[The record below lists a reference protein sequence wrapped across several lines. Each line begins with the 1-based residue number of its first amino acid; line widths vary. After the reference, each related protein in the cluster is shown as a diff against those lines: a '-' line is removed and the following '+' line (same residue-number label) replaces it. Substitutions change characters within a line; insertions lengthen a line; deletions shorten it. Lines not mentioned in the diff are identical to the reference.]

1 MDINT
6 LLMNLEDVVS
16 DGFARYSKYIIQ
28 DRAIPDARDGLKPV
42 QRRILYAMY
51 KEGNHNNKPYR
62 KSAKSVGVII
72 GNYHPHGD
80 TSVYDAMVR
89 LSQDFKMNY
98 PLVDMHGNNGSID
111 GDSAAAMRYTE
122 ARLSAISMKLLE
134 NVDKNTVAFAPNFDD
149 TELEPVVLPAY
160 YPNLL
165 VNGSTGI
172 SAGYATEIP
181 SHNLSEVIDATIFR
195 IQNPTCRLDS
205 LMKYVKGPDFPTGG
219 VIQGQDQIKKAYQ
232 TGRGRIVVRAKHD
245 VKTDKSYKVITIS
258 ELPYDVNKAEL
269 VKRLEEIKYDKVIDG
284 IVNVRDESDRH
295 GLSVVIELKKDV
307 DEQLVL
313 NYLYKN
319 TNLQIYYNFNMVAI
333 VNKTPKLLSLT
344 QILDTYIEHQKDVL
358 INKTNYELDL
368 SQKRLHIVEGLIKAV
383 DVIDKVI
390 ALIRKSKNRTDA
402 VENLESKFKFT
413 KLQAEAIV
421 DLRLYRLSNT
431 DIAVLEEEFEKLQ
444 AYITRLKLI
453 LKDTDVLNQEIID
466 NLEAV
471 KKEFGRERLSVIE
484 EDIEDI
490 VIDKEALV
498 QDQEVMIG
506 VSLDGYIKRASVRS
520 YQSSND
526 EMNRKDED
534 FILGISKASTLD
546 KLIIFFDNGLYTYIP
561 VYNLVETRWK
571 DMGKHVSNYV
581 DGISDSKVVKTILVR
596 DFDNENYFTSVTKN
610 GMIKQTKLNELE
622 LTRYTKAAK
631 YVNLKKDDLVVS
643 VIINDLSEDV
653 LLLSKQGYALRYALE
668 NVSPTSI
675 RSAGIKAM
683 RLVDDEL
690 AAAVACET
698 FTDDYLYLVL
708 EDGSTKRMKIAE
720 IEIGNRATKGTLLLK
735 QKKNN
740 PTYLLDA
747 YVISQNEDIFIFD
760 ANHEVTK
767 LKTFDTNISSKQE
780 GLKKSIKNKVVS
792 SAIIRDLAIAS
803 NGQTKVPRQTSDSND
818 TDEDDFMDKYDSEEQ
833 ISFDDIID
841 ME

>member
-51 KEGNHNNKPYR
+51 KEGNYHNRPYR

-80 TSVYDAMVR
+80 TSIYDSMVR

-98 PLVDMHGNNGSID
+98 PLVDMHGNNGSVD

-122 ARLSAISMKLLE
+122 ARLSAISMLMLE

-181 SHNLSEVIDATIFR
+181 SHNLAEVIDATIFR
-195 IQNPTCRLDS
+195 IKNPTSRLDS
-205 LMKYVKGPDFPTGG
+205 LMKYIKGPDFPTGG

-232 TGRGRIVVRAKHD
+232 TGRGRIVVRAKHEIE
-245 VKTDKSYKVITIS
+245 VDKLYKVIKITQ
-258 ELPYDVNKAEL
+258 LPYDVNKAEL
-269 VKRLEEIKYDKVIDG
+269 VKKLEEIKYDKVIDG

-295 GLSVVIELKKDV
+295 GLRVVIELKKNI

-333 VNKTPKLLSLT
+333 VNKTPKLMNLM
-344 QILDTYIEHQKDVL
+344 QILDTYIDHQKDVL

-368 SQKRLHIVEGLIKAV
+368 SQKRLHILEGLIKAV
-383 DVIDKVI
+383 KVIDKVI
-390 ALIRKSKNRTDA
+390 TLIRKSQNRSDA
-402 VENLESKFKFT
+402 VERLMERFSFT
-413 KLQAEAIV
+413 KVQAEAIV

-431 DIAVLEEEFEKLQ
+431 DIKVLKDEHEKLL
-444 AYITRLKLI
+444 AYIEKLSLI
-453 LKDTDVLNQEIID
+453 LSNTNVLNEEIIA

-471 KKEFGRERLSVIE
+471 KNDFARERLTVIE

-498 QDQEVMIG
+498 QEQEVMLSI
-506 VSLDGYIKRASVRS
+506 SLDGYIKRSSIRS
-520 YQSSND
+520 YQSSQE
-526 EMNRKDED
+526 EMMRKSED
-534 FILGISKASTLD
+534 FILSISKASTLD
-546 KLIIFFDNGLYTYIP
+546 RLIVFFDNGLYAYIP
-561 VYNLVETRWK
+561 VYTLQETRWK
-571 DMGKHVSNYV
+571 DMGKHISNYV
-581 DGISDSKVVKTILVR
+581 DGISDSKVIKAILIK
-596 DFDNENYFTSVTKN
+596 DFNNDNYFTTLTKE
-610 GMIKQTKLNELE
+610 GMIKQTKLDELE

-631 YVNLKKDDLVVS
+631 YINLKKEDQVVS

-653 LLLSKQGYALRYALE
+653 ILLSRKGYALRYALE

-675 RSAGIKAM
+675 RSAGVKAM

-690 AAAVACET
+690 ASAVSCAT
-698 FTDDYLYLVL
+698 FTDDFLYLVL
-708 EDGSTKRMKIAE
+708 EDGSTKRMKITE
-720 IEIGNRATKGTLLLK
+720 IEIGNRTTKGTLLLK
-735 QKKNN
+735 AKKIH
-740 PTYLLDA
+740 PAHILDA
-747 YVISQNEDIFIFD
+747 YTIARNDDIFVFD
-760 ANHEVTK
+760 NNHDVTK
-767 LKTFDTNISSKQE
+767 LKAFDTNISAKQE
-780 GLKKSIKNKVVS
+780 GLKKSVS
-792 SAIIRDLAIAS
+792 HPIISSTMIHDLTINA
-803 NGQTKVPRQTSDSND
+803 TKPTIGSSSENQNDS
-818 TDEDDFMDKYDSEEQ
+818 EVDFITKYDSEQQ
-833 ISFDDIID
+833 ISFDDLMD
-841 ME
+841 VE